1 MTKVDDKI
9 NASLQ
14 KNFGEWVFKNLS
26 SDQTMEF
33 NKNME
38 AFMGDV
44 FAATAEDYDQQYKEL
59 YDKSHVA
66 GMNAPTVFHDLVD
79 ILYPVGHSSRG
90 AFLDKVDLY
99 RDAVLQ
105 SEYEQ
110 LSYKQLLS
118 ISGAMRWEFS
128 QEAPLWSTVKLV
140 NTDHPTKHNRE

>member
-1 MTKVDDKI
+1 MSELDEKI

-26 SDQTMEF
+26 PDQMVEF

-38 AFMGDV
+38 AFMNDV
-44 FAATAEDYDQQYKEL
+44 FAATAEDSAEHHNEL
-59 YDKSHVA
+59 YDKSHIA
-66 GMNAPTVFHDLVD
+66 GMNAPTVFHELVD
-79 ILYPVGHSSRG
+79 ILYPVGHAHRG
-90 AFLDKVDLY
+90 AFLDNVDLY
-99 RDAVLQ
+99 RDAVLR

-110 LSYKQLLS
+110 LLNKQYLS

-140 NTDHPTKHNRE
+140 NTDHATKYNKE